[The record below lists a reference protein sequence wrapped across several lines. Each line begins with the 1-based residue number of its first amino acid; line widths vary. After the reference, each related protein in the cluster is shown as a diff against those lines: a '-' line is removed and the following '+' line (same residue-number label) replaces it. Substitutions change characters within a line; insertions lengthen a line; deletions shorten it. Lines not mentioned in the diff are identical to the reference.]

1 VSPDTYPV
9 GFRLYRKLQRGE
21 FFVGFGD
28 TAQGGS
34 DKNFSQFMSKDQ
46 MDIPLVFSMH
56 GVAAEATPYIH
67 QALEWIYQKTGVKPV
82 FAFERQ
88 NGGSSE
94 MHNLMMLNNQ
104 GHYRLYIAKTGGTT
118 EGEEQTDKLGW
129 DTNSVTRPKMLGD
142 WKVAYE
148 TGLIR
153 IYDQETLDHHQTF
166 IVNPRNGKP
175 EADSNQHDD
184 GVMSCA
190 GAYQL
195 YQTENKMLED
205 YDEVT
210 EYRTMTSFAV

>member
-1 VSPDTYPV
+1 MSPDMYPV

-21 FFVGFGD
+21 FFVCFGD

-34 DKNFSQFMSKDQ
+34 DKNFTQFMSKDQ

-56 GVAAEATPYIH
+56 GVAAEMTPYIH
-67 QALEWIYQKTGVKPV
+67 QALEWIYQQTGVKPV

-88 NGGSSE
+88 NGGVSE
-94 MHNLMMLNNQ
+94 MHNMMKLNSQ
-104 GHYRLYIAKTGGTT
+104 GHYRLYVMKKAQTI
-118 EGEEQTDKLGW
+118 EGEEDSDRYGW
-129 DTNSVTRPKMLGD
+129 DTNAVTRPAMLGD

-153 IYDQETLDHHQTF
+153 MYDQETLDHHQTF
-166 IVNPRNGKP
+166 IVNKNGKP
-175 EADSNQHDD
+175 EADANQHDD

-195 YQTENKMLED
+195 YQTENKMTD
-205 YDEVT
+205 DFDDMEVYKPQT
-210 EYRTMTSFAV
+210 IFAV